1 MADSPRIL
9 VYEEPHTTMS
19 SLGGAEAGFLLPIY
33 PGMGVLQARN
43 TNEHRL
49 KEHLQEKTCSLA
61 KGLGKGQFS

>member
-1 MADSPRIL
+1 
-9 VYEEPHTTMS
+9 MS
-19 SLGGAEAGFLLPIY
+19 SLGGAEAGFLLLIY
-33 PGMGVLQARN
+33 PGLGVLQARN